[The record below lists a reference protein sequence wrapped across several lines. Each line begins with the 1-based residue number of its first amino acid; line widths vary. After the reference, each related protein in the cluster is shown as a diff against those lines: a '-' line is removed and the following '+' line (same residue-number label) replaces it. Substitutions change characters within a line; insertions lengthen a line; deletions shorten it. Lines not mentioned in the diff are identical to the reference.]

1 MGVLETLK
9 SKIFDVIIVGAGP
22 SGLFA
27 AFYSGMRGMD
37 TAVMECQP
45 MVGGKLNFYGEKI
58 VWDAGGHP
66 PILAS
71 QLCRQLSEQAQI
83 FEPQILFGEK
93 IVQVSQSAPY
103 DSHDNNTAIGTC
115 FRLSSETGRDFY
127 SRSVIMAIGSGVV
140 KPKLLSFDEG
150 HQAGQRFAE
159 GNIANLHYR
168 VSRLDDF
175 IGKVVM
181 ISGGGHSALDWAGE
195 ISQVAR
201 AVHLVYRKAEF
212 EGHENL
218 VQRLKSSIHCY
229 LETSIVGLELNKKD
243 LIEAVQLES
252 LHSGSSFSILVDCLL
267 VSHGFDRDDSL
278 LQQSPLPNLNLDEG
292 RIAGDALAQT
302 GQEGIFAA
310 GDVLRFPGKV
320 NLLAGCFQD
329 AVNAVNRAKSYIDP
343 AANGKARVS
352 SHNAVFEERNAILFA
367 AKKQR

>member
-1 MGVLETLK
+1 MPT
-9 SKIFDVIIVGAGP
+9 SSIFDVIIIGAGP

-27 AFYSGMRGMD
+27 AFYSGMRGMN

-71 QLCRQLSEQAQI
+71 KLCQQLSEQAQT
-83 FEPQILFGEK
+83 FGPQIFFGEK

-103 DSHDNNTAIGTC
+103 DSHDNNTAIGSY

-140 KPKLLSFDEG
+140 RPKLLSFDEG
-150 HQAGQRFAE
+150 NQAGQKFEE
-159 GNIANLHYR
+159 GNIENLHYR

-195 ISQVAR
+195 ISQVAK
-201 AVHLVYRKAEF
+201 AVHLVYRGTDF

-229 LETSIVGLELNKKD
+229 LETSILELQLNNYD
-243 LIEAVQLES
+243 RIEAVQLKGLNREP
-252 LHSGSSFSILVDCLL
+252 SFSISVDCLL

-278 LQQSPLPNLNLDEG
+278 LQQSLLPNLQLDEG

-329 AVNAVNRAKSYIDP
+329 AINAVNRAKSYIDP
-343 AANGKARVS
+343 DANEKGMVS
-352 SHNAVFEERNAILFA
+352 SHNTVFEERNASLLA
-367 AKKQR
+367 AKING